1 MNEKRVKMKL
11 KEVLRPHIL
20 KILSEIYAVSASTFE
35 ETHGGGYSGNKAFLE
50 QLLSNCE
57 QNIKFYEDQLKTAKS
72 KKLPKESIAVIKRN
86 LDYHKDNKA
95 EYKRQL
101 DECK

>member
-1 MNEKRVKMKL
+1 MNEKKVKMKL
-11 KEVLRPHIL
+11 KEALRPHIL
-20 KILSEIYAVSASTFE
+20 KILSEIYSVSADTYQE
-35 ETHGGGYSGNKAFLE
+35 LYGGGYSGNKAFLE

-57 QNIKFYEDQLKTAKS
+57 QNIKFYEEQLKNAK
-72 KKLPKESIAVIKRN
+72 KNKLPKESIAVIKRN

-95 EYKRQL
+95 EYKKQL